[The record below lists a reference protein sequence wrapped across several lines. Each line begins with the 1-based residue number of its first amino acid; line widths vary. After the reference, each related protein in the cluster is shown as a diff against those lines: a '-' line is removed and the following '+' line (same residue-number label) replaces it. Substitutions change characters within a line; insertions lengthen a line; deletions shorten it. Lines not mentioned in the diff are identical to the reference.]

1 MTAESPTIRL
11 ERYSERHVEG
21 LTALYNDPAV
31 ARQVLQMPYQSVE
44 QRRKRLHDSADDDRL
59 LILVALHQGD
69 VIGSAS
75 LEQHPRIRRSH
86 SGSIGMGV
94 AVAWQGKGVGSRLL
108 GELLDIADNW
118 MNLRRVELTVYTDNA
133 PALALYRKFGFE
145 TEGEMRDYAVR
156 DGRFVDVYSMARL
169 RRVEGREGASRG
181 KAAPLSWAGI
191 SVQCRTPI
199 QVGQV
204 MGKDRVR
211 RPAQNTTCPDMP
223 GCTSPPIQI
232 SPPIC
237 STLIRPRRP
246 KAVPWLAV

>member
-1 MTAESPTIRL
+1 
-11 ERYSERHVEG
+11 
-21 LTALYNDPAV
+21 
-31 ARQVLQMPYQSVE
+31 MPYQSVE

-145 TEGEMRDYAVR
+145 TEGEMRDYAVQ

-169 RRVEGREGASRG
+169 RRVEGRVGSEGGRDERLRTGATSWLAGLPFHDRFVLGFGHTVTVDKQRGCYLGGEGA
-181 KAAPLSWAGI
+181 
-191 SVQCRTPI
+191 
-199 QVGQV
+199 
-204 MGKDRVR
+204 
-211 RPAQNTTCPDMP
+211 
-223 GCTSPPIQI
+223 
-232 SPPIC
+232 
-237 STLIRPRRP
+237 
-246 KAVPWLAV
+246 

>member
-145 TEGEMRDYAVR
+145 TEGRCATTR
-156 DGRFVDVYSMARL
+156 CGT
-169 RRVEGREGASRG
+169 GASWMCTAWRACGGSRG
-181 KAAPLSWAGI
+181 GWE
-191 SVQCRTPI
+191 
-199 QVGQV
+199 
-204 MGKDRVR
+204 
-211 RPAQNTTCPDMP
+211 
-223 GCTSPPIQI
+223 
-232 SPPIC
+232 
-237 STLIRPRRP
+237 
-246 KAVPWLAV
+246 

>member
-1 MTAESPTIRL
+1 MTAESPMIRL

-108 GELLDIADNW
+108 GELLAIADNW

-169 RRVEGREGASRG
+169 RRVEGR
-181 KAAPLSWAGI
+181 
-191 SVQCRTPI
+191 
-199 QVGQV
+199 VGE
-204 MGKDRVR
+204 
-211 RPAQNTTCPDMP
+211 
-223 GCTSPPIQI
+223 
-232 SPPIC
+232 
-237 STLIRPRRP
+237 
-246 KAVPWLAV
+246 

>member
-21 LTALYNDPAV
+21 LTALYNAPAV
-31 ARQVLQMPYQSVE
+31 ARQGLQMPSQAVE
-44 QRRKRLHDSADDDRL
+44 QRRKRLHDSAGDDRL

-86 SGSIGMGV
+86 SGSIGM
-94 AVAWQGKGVGSRLL
+94 GVGSRLL

-169 RRVEGREGASRG
+169 RRVEGR
-181 KAAPLSWAGI
+181 
-191 SVQCRTPI
+191 
-199 QVGQV
+199 VGE
-204 MGKDRVR
+204 
-211 RPAQNTTCPDMP
+211 
-223 GCTSPPIQI
+223 
-232 SPPIC
+232 
-237 STLIRPRRP
+237 
-246 KAVPWLAV
+246 

>member
-145 TEGEMRDYAVR
+145 T
-156 DGRFVDVYSMARL
+156 
-169 RRVEGREGASRG
+169 
-181 KAAPLSWAGI
+181 
-191 SVQCRTPI
+191 
-199 QVGQV
+199 
-204 MGKDRVR
+204 
-211 RPAQNTTCPDMP
+211 
-223 GCTSPPIQI
+223 
-232 SPPIC
+232 
-237 STLIRPRRP
+237 
-246 KAVPWLAV
+246 

>member
-94 AVAWQGKGVGSRLL
+94 GSRLL

-156 DGRFVDVYSMARL
+156 DGRFVDVYS
-169 RRVEGREGASRG
+169 
-181 KAAPLSWAGI
+181 
-191 SVQCRTPI
+191 
-199 QVGQV
+199 
-204 MGKDRVR
+204 
-211 RPAQNTTCPDMP
+211 
-223 GCTSPPIQI
+223 
-232 SPPIC
+232 
-237 STLIRPRRP
+237 
-246 KAVPWLAV
+246 

>member
-44 QRRKRLHDSADDDRL
+44 QRRKRLHDSAGDDRL

-86 SGSIGMGV
+86 SGSIGM
-94 AVAWQGKGVGSRLL
+94 GVGSRLL

-169 RRVEGREGASRG
+169 RRVEGR
-181 KAAPLSWAGI
+181 
-191 SVQCRTPI
+191 
-199 QVGQV
+199 VGE
-204 MGKDRVR
+204 
-211 RPAQNTTCPDMP
+211 
-223 GCTSPPIQI
+223 
-232 SPPIC
+232 
-237 STLIRPRRP
+237 
-246 KAVPWLAV
+246 

>member
-156 DGRFVDVYSMARL
+156 DERLRTGATSWLAGLPFHDRFVLGFGHTVTVDKQRGCYL
-169 RRVEGREGASRG
+169 GGEGA
-181 KAAPLSWAGI
+181 
-191 SVQCRTPI
+191 
-199 QVGQV
+199 
-204 MGKDRVR
+204 
-211 RPAQNTTCPDMP
+211 
-223 GCTSPPIQI
+223 
-232 SPPIC
+232 
-237 STLIRPRRP
+237 
-246 KAVPWLAV
+246 

>member
-108 GELLDIADNW
+108 
-118 MNLRRVELTVYTDNA
+118 VELAVYTDNA

-169 RRVEGREGASRG
+169 RRVEGR
-181 KAAPLSWAGI
+181 
-191 SVQCRTPI
+191 
-199 QVGQV
+199 VGE
-204 MGKDRVR
+204 
-211 RPAQNTTCPDMP
+211 
-223 GCTSPPIQI
+223 
-232 SPPIC
+232 
-237 STLIRPRRP
+237 
-246 KAVPWLAV
+246 

>member
-44 QRRKRLHDSADDDRL
+44 QRRKRLHDSVDDDRL

-86 SGSIGMGV
+86 SGSIGLGV

-169 RRVEGREGASRG
+169 RRVEGRVGAVSYTHLR
-181 KAAPLSWAGI
+181 A
-191 SVQCRTPI
+191 
-199 QVGQV
+199 
-204 MGKDRVR
+204 
-211 RPAQNTTCPDMP
+211 
-223 GCTSPPIQI
+223 
-232 SPPIC
+232 
-237 STLIRPRRP
+237 
-246 KAVPWLAV
+246 

>member
-44 QRRKRLHDSADDDRL
+44 QRRKRLHDSAGDDRL

-86 SGSIGMGV
+86 SGSIGM
-94 AVAWQGKGVGSRLL
+94 GVGSRLL

-169 RRVEGREGASRG
+169 R
-181 KAAPLSWAGI
+181 
-191 SVQCRTPI
+191 
-199 QVGQV
+199 
-204 MGKDRVR
+204 
-211 RPAQNTTCPDMP
+211 
-223 GCTSPPIQI
+223 
-232 SPPIC
+232 
-237 STLIRPRRP
+237 
-246 KAVPWLAV
+246 

>member
-44 QRRKRLHDSADDDRL
+44 QRRRQLQGSADDDRL

-75 LEQHPRIRRSH
+75 LERHPRIRRSH

-118 MNLRRVELTVYTDNA
+118 MNLRRLELTVYTDNA
-133 PALALYRKFGFE
+133 PALALYRRFGFE
-145 TEGEMRDYAVR
+145 TEGEMR
-156 DGRFVDVYSMARL
+156 F
-169 RRVEGREGASRG
+169 
-181 KAAPLSWAGI
+181 KAES
-191 SVQCRTPI
+191 
-199 QVGQV
+199 
-204 MGKDRVR
+204 
-211 RPAQNTTCPDMP
+211 
-223 GCTSPPIQI
+223 
-232 SPPIC
+232 
-237 STLIRPRRP
+237 
-246 KAVPWLAV
+246 

>member
-44 QRRKRLHDSADDDRL
+44 QRRKRLHDSAGDDRL

-86 SGSIGMGV
+86 SGSIGM
-94 AVAWQGKGVGSRLL
+94 GVGSRLL

-156 DGRFVDVYSMARL
+156 DGRFVDVYSM
-169 RRVEGREGASRG
+169 
-181 KAAPLSWAGI
+181 
-191 SVQCRTPI
+191 
-199 QVGQV
+199 
-204 MGKDRVR
+204 
-211 RPAQNTTCPDMP
+211 
-223 GCTSPPIQI
+223 
-232 SPPIC
+232 
-237 STLIRPRRP
+237 
-246 KAVPWLAV
+246 

>member
-86 SGSIGMGV
+86 SGS
-94 AVAWQGKGVGSRLL
+94 RLL

-169 RRVEGREGASRG
+169 RRVEGR
-181 KAAPLSWAGI
+181 
-191 SVQCRTPI
+191 
-199 QVGQV
+199 VGE
-204 MGKDRVR
+204 
-211 RPAQNTTCPDMP
+211 
-223 GCTSPPIQI
+223 
-232 SPPIC
+232 
-237 STLIRPRRP
+237 
-246 KAVPWLAV
+246 